1 MCKIEIKSLQIK
13 VPDARQIKFRFSKAQ
28 KSCGGYKYDK
38 IFTLYVSAK
47 RYIYKVDF
55 MQEEN
60 NINYKKIGERIRKLR
75 IQRGISQIELARAI
89 DVSQT
94 HMSNIENG
102 NTGISLWTAVKISRA
117 LKCSIDS
124 FADEE
129 RYVDEQ
135 NNKVNS
141 DNRIDIEDL
150 ITALRLIGRKNN
162 IKK

>member
-1 MCKIEIKSLQIK
+1 
-13 VPDARQIKFRFSKAQ
+13 
-28 KSCGGYKYDK
+28 
-38 IFTLYVSAK
+38 
-47 RYIYKVDF
+47 

-102 NTGISLWTAVKISRA
+102 NTGISLWTAVKISRV
-117 LKCSIDS
+117 LECSIDS

-129 RYVDEQ
+129 RY
-135 NNKVNS
+135 NS
-141 DNRIDIEDL
+141 ENEKAADAKIDIEDL
-150 ITALRLIGRKNN
+150 IKALKIISCKN
-162 IKK
+162 

>member
-1 MCKIEIKSLQIK
+1 
-13 VPDARQIKFRFSKAQ
+13 
-28 KSCGGYKYDK
+28 
-38 IFTLYVSAK
+38 
-47 RYIYKVDF
+47 

-102 NTGISLWTAVKISRA
+102 NTGISLWTAVKISRV
-117 LKCSIDS
+117 LDCSIDS

-129 RYVDEQ
+129 RYTKEQ
-135 NNKVNS
+135 KDTVNS
-141 DNRIDIEDL
+141 DNRIDIDDL
-150 ITALRLIGRKNN
+150 IAALKLISRENRKS
-162 IKK
+162 

>member
-1 MCKIEIKSLQIK
+1 
-13 VPDARQIKFRFSKAQ
+13 
-28 KSCGGYKYDK
+28 
-38 IFTLYVSAK
+38 
-47 RYIYKVDF
+47 
-55 MQEEN
+55 MQGEN

-117 LKCSIDS
+117 LKCSIDN

-129 RYVDEQ
+129 RYSDEP
-135 NNKVNS
+135 KAAEKLGKY
-141 DNRIDIEDL
+141 IDIEDL
-150 ITALRLIGRKNN
+150 IAALMLINRES
-162 IKK
+162 KK